1 MRQMTLS
8 SSSSIAALIVLGVLS
23 ACGTAAARDAKIA
36 QVENGLLP
44 LAAEKLGVTAT
55 LAERM
60 KAYGITG
67 LSIAVIDNGK
77 IAWAKGYGIADA
89 RSGRPVTA
97 TTLFQA
103 QSLSKPI
110 SALGALL
117 LVQNGKLHLDEDVN
131 LQLKSWKVPDSNLTR
146 DRPVTPRLLMNHTS
160 GLGDCGPDNE
170 PDDGGPALLRTLKTV
185 CVLAPPGKS
194 VEYSGEAYNVL
205 QQLIVDV
212 SGEPFAEYMRKAV
225 LAPLGMKHSVF
236 ADTSFPRKWVRK
248 VAVSHTPDGQAR
260 PEPLELGPSLAVA
273 GLWTTPTD
281 LAKYVIAVQKAFK
294 GSTSMALKPPLV
306 QEMLRRG
313 PGGRGLGPTISGR
326 GPSLRFGHDG
336 GGGYLATFLGFLDKG
351 QGAVVMVNSDHD
363 FMILLEVID
372 SIRRAYGWP
381 ELGETV
387 QRPPAASLG
396 QQLVVPVS
404 SANLLNARTRFRLGD
419 GYELEI
425 YPRGRELFIEGP
437 DFVTSQV
444 FEVPDGRLFCPQL
457 TFSDLGSPWLQLVF
471 ESDGRVSK
479 LRADDD
485 GSVVLDAVRD

>member
-1 MRQMTLS
+1 MTLS
-8 SSSSIAALIVLGVLS
+8 SRGGIAALIVLGAFS
-23 ACGTAAARDAKIA
+23 AIGAAAERDPRIA
-36 QVENGLLP
+36 QVEAGLLP

-60 KAYGITG
+60 KAYGVSG
-67 LSIAVIDNGK
+67 LSVAVIDNGK
-77 IAWAKGYGIADA
+77 IAWAKGYGVADS

-97 TTLFQA
+97 NSLFQA
-103 QSLSKPI
+103 ASISKPI

-117 LVQNGKLHLDEDVN
+117 LVQKGKLHLDEDVN

-146 DRPVTPRLLMNHTS
+146 DQPVTPRMLMNHAS
-160 GLGDCGPDNE
+160 GLSDCVPDNE
-170 PDDGGPALLRTLKTV
+170 PGDGRPTLLQLLKKV
-185 CVLAPPGKS
+185 CVVSPPGKR
-194 VEYSGEAYNVL
+194 VEYSAEGYEVL
-205 QQLIVDV
+205 QQLTVDV
-212 SGEPFAEYMRKAV
+212 SGEAFAEYMRKAV

-236 ADTSFPRKWVRK
+236 ADTSFPAKWVRK
-248 VAVSHTPDGQAR
+248 VAVGHGADGQVV

-281 LAKYVIAVQKAFK
+281 IAQYVIAVQKTFK
-294 GSTSMALKPPLV
+294 GSTSMVLKPPLV
-306 QEMLRRG
+306 QEMLRPG
-313 PGGRGLGPTISGR
+313 LGGRGLGPTLSGS
-326 GPSLRFGHDG
+326 GPSMRFGHDG
-336 GGGYLATFLGFLDKG
+336 GQGAYLATFLGFLDEG
-351 QGAVVMVNSDHD
+351 RGAVVMVNSGHD
-363 FMILLEVID
+363 FMLILEVID

-404 SANLLNARTRFRLGD
+404 SSNLLKVRTRFKLNDR
-419 GYELEI
+419 YELEI

-437 DFVTSQV
+437 GFVTSQV
-444 FEVPDGRLFCPQL
+444 FEVPDGRLFCPQM

-471 ESDGRVSK
+471 DSSGKVSK

-485 GSVVLDAVRD
+485 GSVVLDAVVE